1 MSAHRFWHPF
11 GHPSSYLRGIHARA
25 MSALAAV
32 AFACAAASSTYAQV
46 AIALRGGEAD
56 LNAVSAEASVRGLEI
71 VVATGRGTTRSEVL
85 PWDRVRSVTLATGRH
100 PAFDYLATAE
110 ELWRARIRVARGD
123 TRLAAPILAKHWI
136 TYRDLD
142 GATAQLVAEGW
153 LRCALAD
160 GDSANVIDAWIAC
173 MRHQAAGAETRF
185 LELPA
190 LLDASTGLLPTL
202 SPFAPSGIRAS
213 VIARCDAAIARSSGS
228 QSSTRVDAA
237 TTLQRFTRLARAA
250 DLTAALNAA
259 PESAPSNGGKS
270 AASQAARVLEA
281 LEAIATAVDARA
293 LDRATA
299 EFDRAFAEPK
309 PFLAAWRLAAIGAG
323 KARLARAAAE
333 PDRVA
338 ALAAAALELLAVPAS
353 RLDPAGVVDAYAV
366 ESAAILMREAGDA
379 QTAEQLERLLAEMNI
394 AKPMHAPEREPLGRG
409 RGLDG
414 GAHERLRDEI
424 SKNAHD
430 HAHDHAR
437 DHAPFKPSAPRAS
450 TDLTSSAPIQA
461 TRL

>member
-1 MSAHRFWHPF
+1 M
-11 GHPSSYLRGIHARA
+11 
-25 MSALAAV
+25 
-32 AFACAAASSTYAQV
+32 
-46 AIALRGGEAD
+46 
-56 LNAVSAEASVRGLEI
+56 
-71 VVATGRGTTRSEVL
+71 
-85 PWDRVRSVTLATGRH
+85 RSVTLATGRH
-100 PAFDYLATAE
+100 PASDYLATAE

-160 GDSANVIDAWIAC
+160 GDSANVIDAWIAS

-185 LELPA
+185 PELSP

-394 AKPMHAPEREPLGRG
+394 AKPMHAPERQPLGRG

-437 DHAPFKPSAPRAS
+437 DHAHDHAPFKPSAPRAS